1 MIDDERYGKLQPM
14 ADELVNHCQK
24 KLGFQR
30 PPGLFFADSKENAE
44 LDFGKTAYYDPGKKE
59 IVVFVTKRH
68 NKDVLRSI
76 AHEVVHHMQ
85 ALRGD
90 FEKIKSGDLSPGYAQ
105 KNPFLR
111 KMEAEAY
118 LLGNLLFR
126 DWEDGIKQ
134 KEQEKKFI
142 IRLGENKVMNKDK
155 LREMVREK
163 VVGILSEVVSEKKAS
178 AKEETIAEE
187 AEIFAPNH
195 YCVHHGGV
203 NHNGNIELAEA
214 VGHNYDKELGRV
226 THYDMKLEDGTIL
239 KDVPSEEI
247 QITNASLAEGHGH
260 PMKRDDE
267 EEEELEETE
276 AIDEGGAQ
284 GHREEEEKEEGEEI
298 EEQSKTDRP
307 DRVAGRDTGGRRL
320 DEEEDEDL
328 EESEKIKEEEINES
342 KVWTTEREGLLNE
355 NRFGKR
361 RNDLFERLMTS
372 WVKK

>member
-1 MIDDERYGKLQPM
+1 MIDDERYNKLQPM
-14 ADELVNHCQK
+14 ADELVNHCQA
-24 KLGFQR
+24 KLGFKR

-59 IVVFVTKRH
+59 IVVFVTNRH

-90 FEKIKSGDLSPGYAQ
+90 FDKIKSGDLSPGYAQ

-134 KEQEKKFI
+134 KEQEKKFTM
-142 IRLGENKVMNKDK
+142 RLGEKIMNKDI
-155 LREMVREK
+155 LREMVKQK
-163 VVGILSEVVSEKKAS
+163 VVNILSEIASEKETS
-178 AKEETIAEE
+178 TREETIAEE

-214 VGHNYDKELGRV
+214 VGHNYNKELGRV
-226 THYDMKLEDGTIL
+226 THYDMKLEDGTVL
-239 KDVPSEEI
+239 KSVPFEEI
-247 QITNASLAEGHGH
+247 QVTSASLAEGHGH

-267 EEEELEETE
+267 EDDKEELEETE
-276 AIDEGGAQ
+276 TIDEGGAE
-284 GHREEEEKEEGEEI
+284 GHREK
-298 EEQSKTDRP
+298 
-307 DRVAGRDTGGRRL
+307 
-320 DEEEDEDL
+320 EEEDEDL
-328 EESEKIKEEEINES
+328 EEAKKPDEDGDGVPDWADKKPGKDDHSEEDEDKEEVKES
-342 KVWTTEREGLLNE
+342 KVWTTERENLLNE

-361 RNDLFERLMTS
+361 RNDLFQRLMTS
-372 WVKK
+372 WIKK

>member
-1 MIDDERYGKLQPM
+1 MIDDERYNKLQPM
-14 ADELVNHCQK
+14 ADELVNHCQA
-24 KLGFQR
+24 KLGFKR

-59 IVVFVTKRH
+59 IVVFVTNRH

-90 FEKIKSGDLSPGYAQ
+90 FDKIKSGDLSPGYAQ

-134 KEQEKKFI
+134 KEQEKKFTM
-142 IRLGENKVMNKDK
+142 RLGEKIMNKDI
-155 LREMVREK
+155 LREMVKQK
-163 VVGILSEVVSEKKAS
+163 VVNILSEIASEKETS
-178 AKEETIAEE
+178 TREETIAEE

-214 VGHNYDKELGRV
+214 VGHNYNKELGRV
-226 THYDMKLEDGTIL
+226 THYDMKLEDGTVL
-239 KDVPSEEI
+239 KSVPFEEI
-247 QITNASLAEGHGH
+247 QVTSASLAEGHGH

-267 EEEELEETE
+267 EDDKEELEETE
-276 AIDEGGAQ
+276 TIDEGGAE
-284 GHREEEEKEEGEEI
+284 GHREK
-298 EEQSKTDRP
+298 
-307 DRVAGRDTGGRRL
+307 
-320 DEEEDEDL
+320 EEEDEDL
-328 EESEKIKEEEINES
+328 EEAKKPDEDGDGVPDWADKKPGKDDHSEEDEDKEEVKES
-342 KVWTTEREGLLNE
+342 KVWTTERENLLNE

-361 RNDLFERLMTS
+361 RNDLFQRLMTS
-372 WVKK
+372 WLKK